1 MSMSEFEGQLNNDGD
16 AISSLHK
23 QEHAIPAD
31 FGEEDLA
38 FVEELN
44 ALFSP
49 EEEELPPYFAQT
61 LLESEDPRFYPVE
74 PGFEK
79 KTSVRVFR
87 DLKLRRPLYHNPRS
101 LLGAVTT
108 GMRGISARRSLLAF
122 TAAFMFMILITVAF
136 TAPSFAQGMA
146 ILLQGARGGVYQ
158 VHNFPRIV
166 RRPPHSHQHSSN
178 AQPGPISLLAALQQL
193 HFSMYWPA
201 WVPRNYSLDSIYLY
215 QAKDQSWSDGPVVEL
230 VFSLPD
236 AGAAPKGTGQIVIR
250 EFKPSEEV
258 LQVVQDNAWH
268 TIQNDQYGLPDAIYV
283 NGQWNGQWLPPTGKP
298 PQWAPGG
305 RSEVIYGQNGVV
317 FWIAGDQRDGI
328 DETTLWQIAQSMQT
342 KIPFIH
348 QARLEITVQQ
358 AALSDARDVF
368 ENDLLAVYA
377 DGSPESAYFMSL
389 TSYQQQQQVTAQK
402 SVSHGN

>member
-23 QEHAIPAD
+23 QEHALPAD

-44 ALFSP
+44 VLFSP

-87 DLKLRRPLYHNPRS
+87 DLKLRRPLYHHPRS

-136 TAPSFAQGMA
+136 TAPSFAQGVA

-158 VHNFPRIV
+158 VPNYPKNVH
-166 RRPPHSHQHSSN
+166 RPLHSHQHNSN

-201 WVPRNYSLDSIYLY
+201 WYPRNYSLDSIYLY

-230 VFSLPD
+230 VFSLPET
-236 AGAAPKGTGQIVIR
+236 GPSPKGSGEIVIR

-258 LQVVQDNAWH
+258 LQVVQDEAVH
-268 TIQNDQYGLPDAIYV
+268 IIQNDQYGLPQAIYV
-283 NGQWNGQWLPPTGKP
+283 KGQWLPHTGNP
-298 PQWAPGG
+298 PQWAYGG
-305 RSEVIYGQNGVV
+305 RSEVIYGQDGVV
-317 FWIAGDQRDGI
+317 FWIAGDQRDGV
-328 DETTLWQIAQSMQT
+328 DETMLWHIAQTMSL
-342 KIPFIH
+342 KLPFNR
-348 QARLEITVQQ
+348 QRLSQFTVQQ

-368 ENDLLAVYA
+368 ENELVAFYP
-377 DGSPESAYFMSL
+377 DGSPENTYFQSL
-389 TSYQQQQQVTAQK
+389 SSYQQQQQVTAQK

>member
-122 TAAFMFMILITVAF
+122 TAAFMFMMLITVAF

-158 VHNFPRIV
+158 VHNYPKVV
-166 RRPPHSHQHSSN
+166 RRSQHPHQHSSN

-201 WVPRNYSLDSIYLY
+201 WHPSNYSLDSIYLY

-250 EFKPSEEV
+250 EFKPSEEA
-258 LQVVQDNAWH
+258 LQVVQDNAVH
-268 TIQNDQYGLPDAIYV
+268 LIQNDQYGRPQAIYV
-283 NGQWNGQWLPPTGKP
+283 NGQWLPPTGKSL
-298 PQWAPGG
+298 PQWAYGG
-305 RSEVIYGQNGVV
+305 RGEVIYGRQDGVV

-328 DETTLWQIAQSMQT
+328 NETMLWQIAQAMGTIQT
-342 KIPFIH
+342 TRSITH
-348 QARLEITVQQ
+348 QMLLQFRVQQ

-368 ENDLLAVYA
+368 MNDLLQVYP
-377 DGSPESAYFMSL
+377 DDSPESAYFMSL
-389 TSYQQQQQVTAQK
+389 TSWRAAQVTAQK
-402 SVSHGN
+402 SVSHSN

>member
-136 TAPSFAQGMA
+136 TAPSFAQGVA
-146 ILLQGARGGVYQ
+146 ILLQGARGGIYQ
-158 VHNFPRIV
+158 VHKYPRVV
-166 RRPPHSHQHSSN
+166 RRPPHPHQHSSN

-193 HFSMYWPA
+193 HFSMYWPT

-236 AGAAPKGTGQIVIR
+236 AGAAPKGTGEIVIR

-268 TIQNDQYGLPDAIYV
+268 TIQNDQYGRPQAIYV
-283 NGQWNGQWLPPTGKP
+283 NGQWLPTTGKSFP
-298 PQWAPGG
+298 PWAYGG
-305 RSEVIYGQNGVV
+305 RSEMIYGQNGVV
-317 FWIAGDQRDGI
+317 FWIAGDQRDDV
-328 DETTLWQIAQSMQT
+328 DETMLWHMAQAMGTIQT
-342 KIPFIH
+342 THFITH
-348 QARLEITVQQ
+348 QMLLQFRVQQ

-368 ENDLLAVYA
+368 MNDLLQVYP
-377 DGSPESAYFMSL
+377 DGSPESAYFMDL
-389 TSYQQQQQVTAQK
+389 TSYQKQITAPK
-402 SVSHGN
+402 SISHSN

>member
-23 QEHAIPAD
+23 QKHAIPAD

-49 EEEELPPYFAQT
+49 EDEELPPYFAQT

-74 PGFEK
+74 SGFEK

-101 LLGAVTT
+101 FLGAVTT
-108 GMRGISARRSLLAF
+108 GMRGISAHRSLLAF
-122 TAAFMFMILITVAF
+122 TAAFMFMMLITVAF
-136 TAPSFAQGMA
+136 TAPSFAQGVA

-158 VHNFPRIV
+158 VQKYPGGVHTPPR
-166 RRPPHSHQHSSN
+166 PHRHSSN

-258 LQVVQDNAWH
+258 LQVVQDKAWH
-268 TIQNDQYGLPDAIYV
+268 TLQNDQYGLPLAIYV
-283 NGQWNGQWLPPTGKP
+283 NGQWLPPTGKSF
-298 PQWAPGG
+298 PQWAYGG

-317 FWIAGDQRDGI
+317 FWIAGDQRDGV
-328 DETTLWQIAQSMQT
+328 DETMLWHIAQTMALALPFNHQT
-342 KIPFIH
+342 LLQFK
-348 QARLEITVQQ
+348 VQQ

-368 ENDLLAVYA
+368 ESDLLAVYS
-377 DGSPESAYFMSL
+377 DNSPESAYFMNLSSYL
-389 TSYQQQQQVTAQK
+389 SSYQQQITAPK
-402 SVSHGN
+402 SVSHNS

>member
-1 MSMSEFEGQLNNDGD
+1 MHMSTSEFEGQLNNDGD

-23 QEHAIPAD
+23 QEHPIPAD

-49 EEEELPPYFAQT
+49 EDEELPPYFVQT

-87 DLKLRRPLYHNPRS
+87 DLKLPRRLYHDPKS

-108 GMRGISARRSLLAF
+108 GMRGISARRSLLALI
-122 TAAFMFMILITVAF
+122 AAFMFMMLITVAF

-158 VHNFPRIV
+158 VHNFPKV
-166 RRPPHSHQHSSN
+166 VHGSQHSHQHGSN
-178 AQPGPISLLAALQQL
+178 AQPGPITLLAALQQL
-193 HFSMYWPA
+193 HFNMYWPA
-201 WVPRNYSLDSIYLY
+201 WIPRNYSLDSIYLY

-236 AGAAPKGTGQIVIR
+236 ARAPTKGTGQIVIR
-250 EFKPSEEV
+250 EFKPSEEA
-258 LQVVQDNAWH
+258 LQVVQDEAWH
-268 TIQNDQYGLPDAIYV
+268 TIQNDQYGRPKAIYV
-283 NGQWNGQWLPPTGKP
+283 NGQWLLPTGKFLR
-298 PQWAPGG
+298 QWAYGG
-305 RSEVIYGQNGVV
+305 RGEVIYGQDGVV

-328 DETTLWQIAQSMQT
+328 NETTLWQIAQAMRANPLSHRMLLQL
-342 KIPFIH
+342 K
-348 QARLEITVQQ
+348 VQQ

-368 ENDLLAVYA
+368 ENDLLAVYS
-377 DGSPESAYFMSL
+377 DDSPESAYFMNLSSYL
-389 TSYQQQQQVTAQK
+389 SSYQQQITAPR
-402 SVSHGN
+402 SMSHSN

>member
-1 MSMSEFEGQLNNDGD
+1 MVVSDEQRNDGLSRK
-16 AISSLHK
+16 SSRNMRRSDLEDNLNKAGEAFASRNKKGHVL
-23 QEHAIPAD
+23 PAD

-108 GMRGISARRSLLAF
+108 GMRGISARRSVLGY

-136 TAPSFAQGMA
+136 PAPSFAQGMA

-158 VHNFPRIV
+158 VHRFPNVV
-166 RRPPHSHQHSSN
+166 RKSQHSHQHSSN

-201 WVPRNYSLDSIYLY
+201 WVPRNYALYSIYLY
-215 QAKDQSWSDGPVVEL
+215 QAKDQPWSDGPVVEL

-250 EFKPSEEV
+250 EFKPSEE
-258 LQVVQDNAWH
+258 
-268 TIQNDQYGLPDAIYV
+268 
-283 NGQWNGQWLPPTGKP
+283 
-298 PQWAPGG
+298 
-305 RSEVIYGQNGVV
+305 
-317 FWIAGDQRDGI
+317 
-328 DETTLWQIAQSMQT
+328 
-342 KIPFIH
+342 
-348 QARLEITVQQ
+348 
-358 AALSDARDVF
+358 
-368 ENDLLAVYA
+368 
-377 DGSPESAYFMSL
+377 
-389 TSYQQQQQVTAQK
+389 
-402 SVSHGN
+402 

>member
-23 QEHAIPAD
+23 QKHAIPAD

-49 EEEELPPYFAQT
+49 EDEELPPYFAQT
-61 LLESEDPRFYPVE
+61 LLESEDLRFYPVE

-87 DLKLRRPLYHNPRS
+87 DLKLRRRLYHDPKS

-122 TAAFMFMILITVAF
+122 IAAFMFIILITVAF

-146 ILLQGARGGVYQ
+146 ILLQGARGGVLQ
-158 VHNFPRIV
+158 VHNFPKVV
-166 RRPPHSHQHSSN
+166 RGSHHSHQHSSN
-178 AQPGPISLLAALQQL
+178 AQTPGPITLLAALQQL

-201 WVPRNYSLDSIYLY
+201 WVPRNYSPDSIYLY

-236 AGAAPKGTGQIVIR
+236 AGASTKGTGQIVIR
-250 EFKPSEEV
+250 EFKPSEEA
-258 LQVVQDNAWH
+258 LQVVQDNAVH
-268 TIQNDQYGLPDAIYV
+268 IIQNDQYGRPQAIYV
-283 NGQWNGQWLPPTGKP
+283 NGQWLLPTGKFS
-298 PQWAPGG
+298 PQWAYGG
-305 RSEVIYGQNGVV
+305 RGEVIYGQNGVV

-328 DETTLWQIAQSMQT
+328 NEATLWQIAQSMGT
-342 KIPFIH
+342 VEASRFITH
-348 QARLEITVQQ
+348 QMLVQDTVQQ

-368 ENDLLAVYA
+368 VNDLLQVSP
-377 DGSPESAYFMSL
+377 DDSPESAYFMKLS
-389 TSYQQQQQVTAQK
+389 SYQQQITAPK
-402 SVSHGN
+402 SGSHGN

>member
-49 EEEELPPYFAQT
+49 EDEELPPYFAQT

-87 DLKLRRPLYHNPRS
+87 DLKLRRRLYHDPKS

-108 GMRGISARRSLLAF
+108 GMRGISARRSLLAL
-122 TAAFMFMILITVAF
+122 TAAFMFIMLITVAF

-158 VHNFPRIV
+158 VHNFPKV
-166 RRPPHSHQHSSN
+166 VHGSQHSHQHSSN
-178 AQPGPISLLAALQQL
+178 AQPGPITLLAALQQL
-193 HFSMYWPA
+193 HFNMYWPA

-236 AGAAPKGTGQIVIR
+236 ARAPAKGTGQIVIR
-250 EFKPSEEV
+250 EFKPSEEA
-258 LQVVQDNAWH
+258 LQVVQDDAVH
-268 TIQNDQYGLPDAIYV
+268 IIQNDQYGRPQAIYV
-283 NGQWNGQWLPPTGKP
+283 NGQWLQSTGKFL
-298 PQWAPGG
+298 PQWAYDG

-317 FWIAGDQRDGI
+317 FWIAGDQRDAI
-328 DETTLWQIAQSMQT
+328 NETTLWQIARSMRTMEATAFTHRKLLQ
-342 KIPFIH
+342 F
-348 QARLEITVQQ
+348 QVQQ

-368 ENDLLAVYA
+368 VNDLLQVYP
-377 DGSPESAYFMSL
+377 DDSPESAYFMKLS
-389 TSYQQQQQVTAQK
+389 SYQQQITAPR
-402 SVSHGN
+402 SMSHSS

>member
-1 MSMSEFEGQLNNDGD
+1 MSMSEFERQLNNDGD

-23 QEHAIPAD
+23 QKHAIPAD

-87 DLKLRRPLYHNPRS
+87 DLKLRRRLYHDPKS

-122 TAAFMFMILITVAF
+122 TAAFMFIMLITVAF

-146 ILLQGARGGVYQ
+146 ILLQGARGGVLQ
-158 VHNFPRIV
+158 VHNYPNNV
-166 RRPPHSHQHSSN
+166 VHRPKHSHQHSSN
-178 AQPGPISLLAALQQL
+178 AQPGPITLLAALQQL
-193 HFSMYWPA
+193 HFNMYWPA

-236 AGAAPKGTGQIVIR
+236 AGAPPKGTGEIVIR

-258 LQVVQDNAWH
+258 LQVVQDNAVH
-268 TIQNDQYGLPDAIYV
+268 LIQNDQYGRPQAIYV
-283 NGQWNGQWLPPTGKP
+283 NGQWLQPTGKFL
-298 PQWAPGG
+298 PQWAYGG
-305 RSEVIYGQNGVV
+305 RGEVIYGQNGVV

-328 DETTLWQIAQSMQT
+328 DQTTLWQMARSMRT
-342 KIPFIH
+342 METAPFTH
-348 QARLEITVQQ
+348 RTLLQFQVQQ

-368 ENDLLAVYA
+368 VNDLLQVYP
-377 DGSPESAYFMSL
+377 DDSPESAYFMNLS
-389 TSYQQQQQVTAQK
+389 SYQQQITAPR
-402 SVSHGN
+402 SMSHGN

>member
-49 EEEELPPYFAQT
+49 EIEELPPYFAQT

-87 DLKLRRPLYHNPRS
+87 DLKLRRRLYHDPRS

-122 TAAFMFMILITVAF
+122 TAAFMFIMLITVAF

-158 VHNFPRIV
+158 VHTYPGVV
-166 RRPPHSHQHSSN
+166 RRPLHSHQHSSN
-178 AQPGPISLLAALQQL
+178 AQPGPITLLAALQQL

-201 WVPRNYSLDSIYLY
+201 WVPRNYSLGPSIYLY

-236 AGAAPKGTGQIVIR
+236 SGAAPKGTGQIVIR
-250 EFKPSEEV
+250 EFKPSEEA
-258 LQVVQDNAWH
+258 LQVVQDDAVH
-268 TIQNDQYGLPDAIYV
+268 LIQNNQYGRPQAIYV
-283 NGQWNGQWLPPTGKP
+283 NGQWLLPTGKFS
-298 PQWAPGG
+298 PQWAYGG
-305 RSEVIYGQNGVV
+305 RGEVIYGTPDGVV
-317 FWIAGDQRDGI
+317 FWIAGDQRDGV
-328 DETTLWQIAQSMQT
+328 DETMLWQIAQAMRALPLTNRMLLQD
-342 KIPFIH
+342 
-348 QARLEITVQQ
+348 TVQQ

-368 ENDLLAVYA
+368 ENDLLAVYS
-377 DGSPESAYFMSL
+377 DDSPQSAYFMDISSYRS
-389 TSYQQQQQVTAQK
+389 TYQQQLTAPK
-402 SVSHGN
+402 SVSHGS

>member
-61 LLESEDPRFYPVE
+61 LLESEDPRFYPAE

-87 DLKLRRPLYHNPRS
+87 DLKLRRRLYHDPKS

-108 GMRGISARRSLLAF
+108 GISGISARRSLLAF
-122 TAAFMFMILITVAF
+122 TAAFMFMMLITVAF

-146 ILLQGARGGVYQ
+146 ILLQGARGGVLQ
-158 VHNFPRIV
+158 VHTYPTNV
-166 RRPPHSHQHSSN
+166 HRPPHSHQHSSN
-178 AQPGPISLLAALQQL
+178 AQPGPITLLAALQQL
-193 HFSMYWPA
+193 HFNMYWPA

-215 QAKDQSWSDGPVVEL
+215 QAKDQSWSDGPIVEL

-250 EFKPSEEV
+250 EFKPSEEA
-258 LQVVQDNAWH
+258 LQVVQDDAVH
-268 TIQNDQYGLPDAIYV
+268 IIQNDQYGRPRAIYV
-283 NGQWNGQWLPPTGKP
+283 NGQWLQPTGKFLS
-298 PQWAPGG
+298 QWAYGG
-305 RSEVIYGQNGVV
+305 RSEVIYGQHGVV
-317 FWIAGDQRDGI
+317 FWIAGDQLDGI
-328 DETTLWQIAQSMQT
+328 NETTLWQMAQSMGT
-342 KIPFIH
+342 IEASHFITH
-348 QARLEITVQQ
+348 QMLLQDTVQQ

-368 ENDLLAVYA
+368 VNDLLQVSP
-377 DGSPESAYFMSL
+377 DDSPESAYFMKLS
-389 TSYQQQQQVTAQK
+389 SYQQQITAPK
-402 SVSHGN
+402 SGSHGN

>member
-1 MSMSEFEGQLNNDGD
+1 MLLIRGSGERGKAYVRRSRSTHMSMSEFEGQLNNDGD

-74 PGFEK
+74 PDFEK

-158 VHNFPRIV
+158 VHRFPNVV
-166 RRPPHSHQHSSN
+166 RKSQHSHQHSSN

-193 HFSMYWPA
+193 PFSMTWPA
-201 WVPRNYSLDSIYLY
+201 GRPTNYSLDSIYLY
-215 QAKDQSWSDGPVVEL
+215 QAKDQPWSDGPVVEL

-236 AGAAPKGTGQIVIR
+236 AGAAPKGTGQLVIR
-250 EFKPSEEV
+250 EFKPSEEA
-258 LQVVQDNAWH
+258 LQVMQDAAVH
-268 TIQNDQYGLPDAIYV
+268 TIQNDKNGRPQAIYV
-283 NGQWNGQWLPPTGKP
+283 NAQWLPPTGKSLP
-298 PQWAPGG
+298 KWAYGG
-305 RSEVIYGQNGVV
+305 RREGIYWRQEWVV
-317 FWIAGDQRDGI
+317 FLVARGQPQRGDP
-328 DETTLWQIAQSMQT
+328 TNVW
-342 KIPFIH
+342 P
-348 QARLEITVQQ
+348 
-358 AALSDARDVF
+358 
-368 ENDLLAVYA
+368 
-377 DGSPESAYFMSL
+377 
-389 TSYQQQQQVTAQK
+389 
-402 SVSHGN
+402 

>member
-23 QEHAIPAD
+23 QEHALPAD

-158 VHNFPRIV
+158 VPNYPESVPSGPYTLISIIAMLNPGRSAFLRRYNNCISACTGLRGILVTILWTLFTSIKQRIS
-166 RRPPHSHQHSSN
+166 RGLMDQLWNWCLASLKPGHHQR
-178 AQPGPISLLAALQQL
+178 GPARLS
-193 HFSMYWPA
+193 
-201 WVPRNYSLDSIYLY
+201 
-215 QAKDQSWSDGPVVEL
+215 
-230 VFSLPD
+230 
-236 AGAAPKGTGQIVIR
+236 
-250 EFKPSEEV
+250 
-258 LQVVQDNAWH
+258 
-268 TIQNDQYGLPDAIYV
+268 YV
-283 NGQWNGQWLPPTGKP
+283 NLNRVK
-298 PQWAPGG
+298 
-305 RSEVIYGQNGVV
+305 RSFKWCKMRQCI
-317 FWIAGDQRDGI
+317 
-328 DETTLWQIAQSMQT
+328 
-342 KIPFIH
+342 
-348 QARLEITVQQ
+348 
-358 AALSDARDVF
+358 
-368 ENDLLAVYA
+368 
-377 DGSPESAYFMSL
+377 
-389 TSYQQQQQVTAQK
+389 SYKTI
-402 SVSHGN
+402 STVSHRLSM

>member
-1 MSMSEFEGQLNNDGD
+1 MSMSEFEEQLNNDGD

-23 QEHAIPAD
+23 QEHPIPTD

-44 ALFSP
+44 VLFSP
-49 EEEELPPYFAQT
+49 RDEELPPYFVQT

-87 DLKLRRPLYHNPRS
+87 NLKLRRRLYHDPRS

-108 GMRGISARRSLLAF
+108 GMSGISARRSLVAL
-122 TAAFMFMILITVAF
+122 TAAFLFMMLLIVAF
-136 TAPSFAQGMA
+136 TAPSFAQGVS

-158 VHNFPRIV
+158 VHTYPKV
-166 RRPPHSHQHSSN
+166 VHGPLHSHQHSSN

-201 WVPRNYSLDSIYLY
+201 WVPRNYALDSIYLY
-215 QAKDQSWSDGPVVEL
+215 QTKDQSWFDGPVVEF

-236 AGAAPKGTGQIVIR
+236 TGPAPKGTGQIVIR
-250 EFKPSEEV
+250 EFKPSEEA
-258 LQVVQDNAWH
+258 LQVVQDAAVH
-268 TIQNDQYGLPDAIYV
+268 LIQNDQYGRPQAIYV
-283 NGQWNGQWLPPTGKP
+283 NGQWLPTGKSF
-298 PQWAPGG
+298 PQWAYGG
-305 RSEVIYGQNGVV
+305 RGEVIYGQGGVV

-328 DETTLWQIAQSMQT
+328 DQTALWQMAQSMGT
-342 KIPFIH
+342 IETTHVITH
-348 QARLEITVQQ
+348 RLLLQFTVQQ

-368 ENDLLAVYA
+368 VNDLLRVSP
-377 DGSPESAYFMSL
+377 DDSPESAYFMKLS
-389 TSYQQQQQVTAQK
+389 SYQQQVTTPK
-402 SVSHGN
+402 SVSHGS